1 MSFDNHSLQSAKAK
15 FQQIWGYEDFR
26 EPQGEIIQ
34 TLLAGKDALIVL
46 PTGGGKSICFQLPA
60 LLQSGLTIVVSP
72 LVALM
77 ENQVSQLRQLG
88 LSGALLHSEL
98 PRHERK
104 LTLKAIAKQQLSLL
118 YLSPETL
125 LSPPIWSILTQP
137 ELNITGIIIDEV
149 HCLTQWGTTF
159 RPAYRRLGAVRRSLL
174 QHKPQGTKIAMP
186 SASFAIATFTA
197 TANPQTQA
205 EIITALELQ
214 QPEKFIYS
222 PYRQNISLT
231 IKTVWTPR
239 GRKNEML
246 RFIQAHKQQSGLV
259 YLRSR
264 QDSQTL
270 AAWFKS
276 LGYSVAAYHA
286 GLINTVRRQIE
297 QDWISGKVQFVIC
310 TSAFGMG
317 IDKPDVRWIVHY
329 HSPEL
334 LAEYIQEVGRA
345 GRDGKPAKALTLIS
359 EPTGLFDPQ
368 DKQRSQFFTQKLEQQ
383 YRDCQKLVK
392 QLPQQGDIA
401 TVKKQFPNAEI
412 TLGILHSLGVVHWQ
426 DPFHYCKR
434 SSQVKIDRLITSQ
447 KRDCQLMQNY
457 LKTKHC
463 RWKYL
468 LYAFGFKQEAQGFG
482 CGTCDNCLSK
492 KSTKKRSH
500 L

>member
-1 MSFDNHSLQSAKAK
+1 VLQEAKIK
-15 FQQIWGYEDFR
+15 FQQIWGYQDFR
-26 EPQGEIIQ
+26 PPQGEIVQ
-34 TLLAGKDALIVL
+34 SLLAGKDALIIL

-60 LLQSGLTIVVSP
+60 LLQTGLTIVVSP

-77 ENQVSQLRQLG
+77 ENQVNQLRQLG

-98 PRHERK
+98 PRSERK
-104 LTLKAIAKQQLSLL
+104 KTLKAIAEKKLSLL

-125 LSPPIWSILTQP
+125 LSQPVWSLITQP
-137 ELNITGIIIDEV
+137 EIKITGIILDEV

-174 QHKPQGTKIAMP
+174 QHKPEGTKIA
-186 SASFAIATFTA
+186 IAAFTA
-197 TANPQTQA
+197 TANSQAQA
-205 EIITALELQ
+205 EIIKALELQ
-214 QPEKFIYS
+214 QPEQFVYS
-222 PYRQNISLT
+222 PYRQNLSLK

-239 GRKNEML
+239 GRKNAML
-246 RFIQAHKQQSGLV
+246 RFIQTHKQQSGLV
-259 YLRSR
+259 YVRSR
-264 QDSQTL
+264 QDSKTL
-270 AAWFKS
+270 ATWFKS
-276 LGYSVAAYHA
+276 LGYAADAYHA

-345 GRDGKPAKALTLIS
+345 GRDGKPASALTLIS
-359 EPTGLFDPQ
+359 EPTGLLDPQ

-383 YRDCQKLVK
+383 YRYCQKLVK
-392 QLPQQGDIA
+392 QLPPQGDIA
-401 TVKKQFPNAEI
+401 TISKQFPQAEI
-412 TLGILHSLGVVHWQ
+412 TLGILHSLGTVHWQ
-426 DPFHYCKR
+426 DPFHYRKR
-434 SSQVKIDRLITSQ
+434 SNRVKIEPLINSQ
-447 KRDCQLMQNY
+447 KSDRQRMQRY

-468 LYAFGFKQEAQGFG
+468 LYAFGFKQEAQGFK
-482 CGTCDNCLSK
+482 CGSCDNCLRNK
-492 KSTKKRSH
+492 
-500 L
+500 

>member
-1 MSFDNHSLQSAKAK
+1 MSSNNSSLQLARAK
-15 FQQIWGYEDFR
+15 FQEIWGYEDFR
-26 EPQGEIIQ
+26 SPQGEIVQ
-34 TLLAGKDALIVL
+34 SLLAGKDALIIL

-60 LLQSGLTIVVSP
+60 LLQIGLTIVVSP

-77 ENQVSQLRQLG
+77 ENQVHQLQQLG

-98 PRHERK
+98 PRSQRK
-104 LTLKAIAKQQLSLL
+104 ATLKAIAKQELSLL

-125 LSPPIWSILTQP
+125 LSPPVWSILIQP
-137 ELNITGIIIDEV
+137 EIKITGIILDEA

-174 QHKPQGTKIAMP
+174 QHKPERTKIA
-186 SASFAIATFTA
+186 IAAFTA
-197 TANPQTQA
+197 TANPTAQS
-205 EIITALELQ
+205 EIIKALELQ
-214 QPEKFIYS
+214 QPEKFIVS
-222 PYRQNISLT
+222 PYRQNLSLK

-239 GRKNEML
+239 GRKNAML

-276 LGYSVAAYHA
+276 LGYSAAAYHA

-297 QDWISGKVQFVIC
+297 QDWISGKIQFVIC

-345 GRDGKPAKALTLIS
+345 GRDGNPAKALTLIS
-359 EPTGLFDPQ
+359 EPTGLLDPQ

-392 QLPQQGDIA
+392 QLPPQGDIA

-426 DPFHYCKR
+426 DPFHYRKQ
-434 SSQVKIDRLITSQ
+434 SSQVKSDRLITSQ
-447 KRDCQLMQNY
+447 KSDRQLMQNY

-468 LYAFGFKQEAQGFG
+468 LYAFGFKQETQGFS